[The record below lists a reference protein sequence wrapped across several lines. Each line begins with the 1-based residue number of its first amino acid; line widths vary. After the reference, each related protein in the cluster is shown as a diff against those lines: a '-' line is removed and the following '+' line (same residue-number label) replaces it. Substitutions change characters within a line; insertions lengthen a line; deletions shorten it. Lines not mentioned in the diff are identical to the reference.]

1 MPSSKIL
8 GSVVGKSANEVKQSA
23 FRARGMDHKKL
34 QLILDLLKNRPDMD
48 QVAIALYTGTNLAAV
63 RKAARENGL
72 QRTPG
77 RKKKAANAD
86 LGLVL

>member
-1 MPSSKIL
+1 MGAMPSSEIL
-8 GSVVGKSANEVKQSA
+8 GSVVGKSANEAKQSA
-23 FRARGMDHKKL
+23 FRPRGMDHKKL

-72 QRTPG
+72 QRAPG
-77 RKKKAANAD
+77 RKKKAANA
-86 LGLVL
+86 